1 MQKDRYSS
9 SSAFSSSWDS
19 EVLFVGLFGM
29 KSIVILLLILKIQE
43 DRFQGY

>member
-1 MQKDRYSS
+1 MQKDCYSS
-9 SSAFSSSWDS
+9 SSVFSRSWAS